1 VLSLSAI
8 PLNDDYY
15 AALQSAKRDL
25 DGVTI
30 ANEPLVIPFKAH
42 AFLSL
47 CDEGKAEKQDTRKH
61 RNDVFRLL
69 QLLPGDATIDVS
81 EPIRL
86 DLRRFVDV
94 VEKDKALDPQ
104 SFKVPMSREDGV
116 ALLRSA

>member
-1 VLSLSAI
+1 
-8 PLNDDYY
+8 
-15 AALQSAKRDL
+15 
-25 DGVTI
+25 
-30 ANEPLVIPFKAH
+30 LVIPFKAH

-47 CDEGKAEKQDTRKH
+47 CDEGKADKQDNASTATTC
-61 RNDVFRLL
+61 FGSS

-94 VEKDKALDPQ
+94 VEKDQALDPQ